1 MSLITIQN
9 NNNNIIMVMILIVQM
24 TSIKV
29 YYSYKFTNKRL
40 IFITIYI
47 CGIFDE
53 FRFKI
58 STNLFDILW

>member
-1 MSLITIQN
+1 
-9 NNNNIIMVMILIVQM
+9 MVMILIVQM